1 MLKKIFHLSEEGS
14 KAVMKASLCMTI
26 FNLATLL
33 PVILLAMV
41 TNEMLNSYFGY
52 TQAHIS
58 LWWYFGVSLALMVII
73 FLTYRLTYGSVC
85 QHKLT
90 VDLLLSTVCAQ
101 RAGYFPS
108 STLRMAHN
116 ARKG

>member
-33 PVILLAMV
+33 PIILLAMV

-52 TQAHIS
+52 TQAYIS

-73 FLTYRLTYGSVC
+73 FLTYRLTYRKNTTH
-85 QHKLT
+85 QEKKI
-90 VDLLLSTVCAQ
+90 CACVW
-101 RAGYFPS
+101 
-108 STLRMAHN
+108 N
-116 ARKG
+116 

>member
-41 TNEMLNSYFGY
+41 TNEMLNIAILV
-52 TQAHIS
+52 TRRR
-58 LWWYFGVSLALMVII
+58 I
-73 FLTYRLTYGSVC
+73 FLFGGILVSRW
-85 QHKLT
+85 
-90 VDLLLSTVCAQ
+90 
-101 RAGYFPS
+101 P
-108 STLRMAHN
+108 
-116 ARKG
+116 

>member
-41 TNEMLNSYFGY
+41 DRNS
-52 TQAHIS
+52 
-58 LWWYFGVSLALMVII
+58 VV
-73 FLTYRLTYGSVC
+73 
-85 QHKLT
+85 
-90 VDLLLSTVCAQ
+90 
-101 RAGYFPS
+101 
-108 STLRMAHN
+108 
-116 ARKG
+116 